1 MQSLEGN
8 LVPPASTPL
17 DLVKEQSLIRAIT
30 LGPTDSLEGFSHFVG
45 QRTIE
50 AIQNNSSRTC
60 SVFEIDIMD
69 GVASTVWAEAV
80 ACLLG
85 IPCLPPQSLP
95 NAEAAFDGQM
105 LQRKL
110 ASMFRYVFSFSN
122 LNASRE
128 PALKRDARR
137 ANEELRQVITQRC
150 EAKKLSSARP
160 VPPRDC
166 KDEPLAVLTKHG
178 DKLLQRL
185 FDSGR
190 SVEEV
195 VSLVILLAL
204 QIVIPAIFAVGYPDL
219 PRPPF
224 LSNFWSRW
232 TDISRLSASSTGSCQ
247 SGMWNIGPR
256 YSSFRAA
263 RRLGARKPCE
273 YTS

>member
-1 MQSLEGN
+1 MSE
-8 LVPPASTPL
+8 
-17 DLVKEQSLIRAIT
+17 
-30 LGPTDSLEGFSHFVG
+30 
-45 QRTIE
+45 
-50 AIQNNSSRTC
+50 
-60 SVFEIDIMD
+60 
-69 GVASTVWAEAV
+69 VASTVWAEAV

-85 IPCLPPQSLP
+85 ISCLPSRSLS
-95 NAEAAFDGQM
+95 NAEVAFDGQM

-128 PALKRDARR
+128 PALKRDAGR

-160 VPPRDC
+160 VPQRNC
-166 KDEPLAVLTKHG
+166 EDEPHTVLIEYG
-178 DKLLQRL
+178 DEMLQRL

-190 SVEEV
+190 SVEEI

-204 QIVIPAIFAVGYPDL
+204 QIVIPGIFAVGSSL
-219 PRPPF
+219 KPPPHF
-224 LSNFWSRW
+224 LSNFWSIW
-232 TDISRLSASSTGSCQ
+232 TDISRLSAFSTCSCQ
-247 SGMWNIGPR
+247 SGMLNIGPR